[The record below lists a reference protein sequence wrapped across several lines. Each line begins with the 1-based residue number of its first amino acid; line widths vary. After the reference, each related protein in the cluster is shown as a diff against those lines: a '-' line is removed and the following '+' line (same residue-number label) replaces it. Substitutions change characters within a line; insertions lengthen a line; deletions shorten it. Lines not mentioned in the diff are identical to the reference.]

1 MMSLTLPEIKTKLA
15 QLNEVTLLELL
26 QITSDE
32 LVDRFSDVI
41 EDNAE
46 YLEEELED
54 ESDDE

>member
-1 MMSLTLPEIKTKLA
+1 MSLTLPEIKTKLA

>member
-1 MMSLTLPEIKTKLA
+1 MSLTLPEIKTKLA

-26 QITSDE
+26 QITSEE